1 MDAAAAAPPLAAAA
15 DAAAG
20 SSLPPAR
27 HQLTPPTLLPN
38 GIEFSVH
45 TIPRAFRHDLQP
57 VLPGVALEGELPLL
71 LVPTC
76 QHAAVDLVSW
86 GDAEAAEKDLLL
98 ERFVAW
104 AAAVCERLAAR
115 GCWGDYVDPCSGL
128 AVRTPHSRIA
138 YPEVDAFETLLRWRT
153 AVAGCCKVLSHP
165 AWGTSVYLATLF
177 AKAPV
182 EVLEEVLREAA
193 EAVPVKER
201 SAGRAAAAGGGGG
214 GGGGGACPAASAS
227 KA

>member
-1 MDAAAAAPPLAAAA
+1 MSSSAQEPPLPSAPAPP
-15 DAAAG
+15 
-20 SSLPPAR
+20 PPPQAK
-27 HQLTPPTLLPN
+27 HQLFPPTLLSN
-38 GIEFSVH
+38 GIEYSVH
-45 TIPRAFRHDLQP
+45 TVPRAFRSDLAP
-57 VLPGVALEGELPLL
+57 VLPGVPLEGEPTFLI
-71 LVPTC
+71 VPTC
-76 QHAAVDLVSW
+76 QRSCVDLVNW
-86 GDAEAAEKDLLL
+86 DDPVAREKDLLL

-165 AWGTSVYLATLF
+165 TWGTSVYLATLF

-214 GGGGGACPAASAS
+214 GGGGGGACPAASVS